1 MSLFPF
7 SNTQKHRVNADRHGH
22 ENSEGPRNKVPPV
35 ARGVLYEHIS
45 SYQIKMI
52 QVEFLFVLPL
62 ALLRDVQS
70 HG

>member
-7 SNTQKHRVNADRHGH
+7 SNTLKHRASTKGNRH
-22 ENSEGPRNKVPPV
+22 ENSEGLRIKVPLCCV
-35 ARGVLYEHIS
+35 CEHVS
-45 SYQIKMI
+45 SYQIKLI

-62 ALLRDVQS
+62 ALLRDVHS